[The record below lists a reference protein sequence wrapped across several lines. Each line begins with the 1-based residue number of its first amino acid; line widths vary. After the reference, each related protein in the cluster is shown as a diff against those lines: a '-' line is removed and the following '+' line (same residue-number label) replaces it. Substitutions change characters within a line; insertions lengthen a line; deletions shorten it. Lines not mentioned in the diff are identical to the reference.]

1 MKYWRTNWPEESV
14 TPKMH
19 IMEDHMVPFI
29 EKWKLGCGFYG
40 EQGAEGIHR
49 EFNII
54 AANHTGINDPVMR
67 LKSMLKRHHINT
79 FPKAQN
85 KELKPKI
92 KARGPY
98 KQKKLLLE

>member
-1 MKYWRTNWPEESV
+1 
-14 TPKMH
+14 
-19 IMEDHMVPFI
+19 MVPFI
-29 EKWKLGCGFYG
+29 EKCKLRCGFYG
-40 EQGAEGIHR
+40 KQGAEGIHQ
-49 EFNII
+49 ELNI
-54 AANHTGINDPVMR
+54 AANHTGINEPVMR